1 MATQS
6 ASVIPQLGGM
16 LRYWRQERGKSQ
28 LDLSLDTGISQRHL
42 SFVES
47 GRSIPSRDFLSI
59 VSDALNIPLRERN
72 VLLLASGY
80 APLYSEQSLDA
91 DQMAIVTRAID
102 RMLQQ
107 HEPHPALVLD
117 RHWNV
122 IRTNEAAPRFFGSFV
137 DLEARPRPRNLLDLM
152 FDPAGMRPFVEEWEE
167 VAAGLLQRVR
177 REAVGQVIDAGLAEL
192 LERLH
197 KYPGVAGLKPPLAP
211 QIPVLPI
218 TFRRGDERFSYFS
231 LITTVGTPQCITA
244 QELRVEC
251 MFPSYANGTL
261 ARSVGEIGG
270 DLDRRLLGGGDGGGE
285 QESGCDSEAADG
297 HERRCPLWGRV

>member
-6 ASVIPQLGGM
+6 VSTVPQLGEL

-47 GRSIPSRDFLSI
+47 GRSTPSRDFLSI

-72 VLLLASGY
+72 VLLLASGF
-80 APLYSEQSLDA
+80 APQFSEQPIDA
-91 DQMAIVTRAID
+91 EQMAIVTRAID
-102 RMLQQ
+102 RMLRQ

-117 RHWNV
+117 RYWNV

-137 DLEARPRPRNLLDLM
+137 DLEKRPKPRNLLDLM
-152 FDPAGMRPFVEEWEE
+152 FDPTGMRPFVEEWEK
-167 VAAGLLQRVR
+167 VAGGLLQRVR
-177 REAVGQVIDAGLAEL
+177 REAVGQVLDAKLQEL
-192 LERLH
+192 LKRLRE
-197 KYPGVAGLKPPLAP
+197 YPGVAELKPSLA
-211 QIPVLPI
+211 QLSPVLPMV
-218 TFRRGDERFSYFS
+218 FLRGNQRFSYFS

-251 MFPSYANGTL
+251 MFPTDAKGN
-261 ARSVGEIGG
+261 E
-270 DLDRRLLGGGDGGGE
+270 LL
-285 QESGCDSEAADG
+285 
-297 HERRCPLWGRV
+297 

>member
-6 ASVIPQLGGM
+6 TPAVPQLGEL

-47 GRSIPSRDFLSI
+47 GRSAPSRDFLFT

-80 APLYSEQSLDA
+80 APQYSEQNMDTE
-91 DQMAIVTRAID
+91 QMAIVTRAVN
-102 RMLQQ
+102 RMLEQ

-117 RHWNV
+117 RYWNV
-122 IRTNEAAPRFFGSFV
+122 VRTNQAAPRFFGSFV
-137 DLEARPRPRNLLDLM
+137 DLEARPKPRNLLDLM
-152 FDPAGMRPFVEEWEE
+152 FDPAGMRPFVEEWEK

-177 REAVGQVIDAGLAEL
+177 REAVGQVVDVGLQKL
-192 LERLH
+192 LERLR
-197 KYPGVAGLKPPLAP
+197 KYPGVAGLKSPLAP
-211 QIPVLPI
+211 QSPVLPI
-218 TFRRGDERFSYFS
+218 TFRRDSKRFSYFS

-251 MFPSYANGTL
+251 MFPTD
-261 ARSVGEIGG
+261 AR
-270 DLDRRLLGGGDGGGE
+270 
-285 QESGCDSEAADG
+285 G
-297 HERRCPLWGRV
+297 HEPA

>member
-1 MATQS
+1 MARITAENGDCGLTLAAASSFDEREIEMATQS
-6 ASVIPQLGGM
+6 GSTVHQLGEL

-47 GRSIPSRDFLSI
+47 GRSAPSRDFLSI

-72 VLLLASGY
+72 VLLLVSGF
-80 APLYSEQSLDA
+80 APKYSEQSIDA
-91 DQMAIVTRAID
+91 EQMAVVTQAID
-102 RMLQQ
+102 RMLHQ

-117 RHWNV
+117 RYWNV

-137 DLEARPRPRNLLDLM
+137 DLEKRPRPRNLLDLM
-152 FDPAGMRPFVEEWEE
+152 FDPAGMRPFVEEWEK

-177 REAVGQVIDAGLAEL
+177 REAVGQVLDAKLQEL
-192 LERLH
+192 LKRLRE
-197 KYPGVAGLKPPLAP
+197 YPGVAALKPSLTP
-211 QIPVLPI
+211 QSPVLPMV
-218 TFRRGDERFSYFS
+218 FRRGNECFSYFS

-251 MFPSYANGTL
+251 MFPTD
-261 ARSVGEIGG
+261 VE
-270 DLDRRLLGGGDGGGE
+270 
-285 QESGCDSEAADG
+285 
-297 HERRCPLWGRV
+297 ERAL

>member
-6 ASVIPQLGGM
+6 VSPVPQLGEL

-47 GRSIPSRDFLSI
+47 GRSTPSRDFLST

-72 VLLLASGY
+72 VLLLASGF
-80 APLYSEQSLDA
+80 APQFSEQPIDA
-91 DQMAIVTRAID
+91 EQMAIVTRAID

-117 RHWNV
+117 RYWNV

-137 DLEARPRPRNLLDLM
+137 DLEKGPKPRNLLDLM
-152 FDPAGMRPFVEEWEE
+152 FDPTGMRPFVEDWEK
-167 VAAGLLQRVR
+167 VAGSLLQRVR
-177 REAVGQVIDAGLAEL
+177 REAVGQVLDAKLQEL
-192 LERLH
+192 LKRLRQ
-197 KYPGVAGLKPPLAP
+197 YPGVTGLKTSLAP
-211 QIPVLPI
+211 QSPVLPM
-218 TFRRGDERFSYFS
+218 TFRRGDKRYSYFS

-251 MFPSYANGTL
+251 MFPTG
-261 ARSVGEIGG
+261 VE
-270 DLDRRLLGGGDGGGE
+270 
-285 QESGCDSEAADG
+285 
-297 HERRCPLWGRV
+297 ERAV